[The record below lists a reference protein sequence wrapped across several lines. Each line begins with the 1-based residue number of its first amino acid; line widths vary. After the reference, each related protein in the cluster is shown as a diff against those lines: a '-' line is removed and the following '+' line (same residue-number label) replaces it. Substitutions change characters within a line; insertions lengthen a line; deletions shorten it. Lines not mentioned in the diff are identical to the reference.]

1 MSGPCSEKRTCR
13 NAASASSVLTA
24 LAFFWIFVSVT
35 AVAQENTAKDAIALE
50 GTTIIGNRE
59 LPTVLSIVPWKRAR
73 PGDRVARPFSSLHE
87 ETLAPLDPPVLRRQL
102 RYFQAPG
109 RGISSQSEKE

>member
-1 MSGPCSEKRTCR
+1 MPGLTEKQICR
-13 NAASASSVLTA
+13 NGAVSRSAVTA
-24 LAFFWIFVSVT
+24 LAFFCTLVSVT

-73 PGDRVARPFSSLHE
+73 PGDRIVRPFSSLHD

-109 RGISSQSEKE
+109 RGISSQPEKE